1 MTRERKPAALYVAAC
16 DLNGVWRGK
25 RLAMSQLEKAQG
37 GEVRLPLS
45 ILSVDIWGGDVVANA
60 LADGDADGLTQ
71 PTGRGLLPI
80 LATQHPSRLLP
91 VWLYREEGGAY
102 SADPRQA
109 LARIVEDF
117 HAEGLTP
124 VIATELEFYLVES
137 HPNQLPIPPVNP
149 HNGQRLIKTDVL
161 SISELCAF
169 DGFLDEVY
177 AQCEAMDIPADSAIA
192 ENGCG
197 QFEINLLHCDDPL
210 KAADDALLFKYI
222 VKAAAKRHGFTATF
236 MAKPFAEQSGSGF
249 HIHCSVLDKD
259 GNNIFDD
266 GSDEGTDALRH
277 AVAGLIDSMDDCMLV
292 FAPHFNSYRRLMPGT
307 HAPIAAT
314 WGYENRTT
322 AVRIPGGS
330 PKARRIEHR
339 VAGAD
344 ANPYLVCAAVLGGML
359 RGLRHK
365 SEPPLAVD
373 GCAYDDDE
381 VAYLPTTWQAAAD
394 AFEYSD
400 VARDIFSPLLVDLY
414 AAVKRQEMTHF
425 SHQISQFE
433 YDTYLEDA

>member
-1 MTRERKPAALYVAAC
+1 MTNQSELAALYVAAC

-25 RLAMSQLEKAQG
+25 RLAMSQLEKAQN
-37 GEVRLPLS
+37 GEIRLPLS
-45 ILSVDIWGGDVVANA
+45 VLSVDIWGSDVMANA
-60 LADGDADGLTQ
+60 LADGDADGLTE

-80 LATQHPSRLLP
+80 LATQNPSYLLP
-91 VWLYREEGGAY
+91 VWLYQEGGEPY
-102 SADPRQA
+102 RADPRQA
-109 LARIVEDF
+109 LARIVADY
-117 HAEGLTP
+117 HREGLTP
-124 VIATELEFYLVES
+124 VIATELEFYLVDS
-137 HPNQLPIPPVNP
+137 QPNQLPQPPINP
-149 HNGQRLIKTDVL
+149 HNGRRLSKTDVL

-169 DGFLDEVY
+169 DGFVDEVY
-177 AQCEAMDIPADSAIA
+177 AQCEKMGIPADSAIA

-197 QFEINLLHCDDPL
+197 QFEINLLHCDDPM

-222 VKAAAKRHGFTATF
+222 VKAAARRHGYTATF
-236 MAKPFAEQSGSGF
+236 MAKPFAEQSGNGF

-266 GSDEGTDALRH
+266 GSNEGTDALRH
-277 AVAGLIDSMDDCMLV
+277 AVAGLIESMDDCMLV
-292 FAPHFNSYRRLMPGT
+292 FAPHFNSYRRLMPDT

-344 ANPYLVCAAVLGGML
+344 ANPYLVCAAVLGGIL
-359 RGLRHK
+359 RGLRAK
-365 SEPPLAVD
+365 NDPPPPVD
-373 GCAYDDDE
+373 GSAYDDDE
-381 VAYLPTTWQAAAD
+381 VAYLPLTWRAATD
-394 AFEYSD
+394 AFEYSE
-400 VARDIFSPLLVDLY
+400 VARDIFSPLLVDLF
-414 AAVKRQEMTHF
+414 AAVKRQEMAHF
-425 SHQISQFE
+425 SRQINRFE